1 MINATDFKQAIQSIE
16 ALGVTPTVLVKIAE
30 LTRDPDTDLDT
41 ICTLLKNDGPL
52 VADIIRIS
60 NSPYYAPATFHSN
73 LTAAMNYVG
82 LREVNRVLSLCL
94 ARRLFARDLNSY
106 GISAGD
112 YWSLSVATALVM
124 EALAKQSGLNAD
136 DAYTI
141 GILHAIGRVLI
152 NHVIERGGFRI
163 FWDSAEPIEEWDR
176 NAVGFDFAE
185 AGAMLL
191 EHWSFPAETCNIVR
205 GQLKPVAAGE
215 PLSLLGALQFTQ
227 RVLALTGWDLENQD
241 WQLAEPDGYLQA
253 SGLTSEQVHRLV
265 AACQQKYASIL
276 ETVDLK

>member
-1 MINATDFKQAIQSIE
+1 
-16 ALGVTPTVLVKIAE
+16 
-30 LTRDPDTDLDT
+30 
-41 ICTLLKNDGPL
+41 
-52 VADIIRIS
+52 
-60 NSPYYAPATFHSN
+60 
-73 LTAAMNYVG
+73 
-82 LREVNRVLSLCL
+82 
-94 ARRLFARDLNSY
+94 
-106 GISAGD
+106 
-112 YWSLSVATALVM
+112 
-124 EALAKQSGLNAD
+124 
-136 DAYTI
+136 
-141 GILHAIGRVLI
+141 
-152 NHVIERGGFRI
+152 
-163 FWDSAEPIEEWDR
+163 
-176 NAVGFDFAE
+176 
-185 AGAMLL
+185 MLL